1 MTYLEYILSRI
12 SGSSLA
18 FSLFN
23 LQGTSAVFFR
33 SSLFILPHPNRS
45 VKKNFQVFF
54 DRFLFV
60 CASLASDLIIISP
73 NFRFVN
79 TFHKIILKF
88 LYVFTNCN
96 FPPHDYTVCIKKA
109 AFSAAFDIQISFS
122 KSAGCAS
129 RWVQASPGCRVPQ
142 SARALSTPAFAAHSI
157 SNGLSPT

>member
-23 LQGTSAVFFR
+23 LQGTSR
-33 SSLFILPHPNRS
+33 CLLSKQLIYITTSEPLCQEKLSS
-45 VKKNFQVFF
+45 FF

-73 NFRFVN
+73 SFRFVN